1 MQYRRLGTTDLDVS
15 VVCLGTM
22 TWGEQNSEA
31 DGHAQMD
38 YALDHGVNFVDTA
51 EMYSVPPRKD
61 TYGRTEEIIGSWL
74 AKNPGRR
81 DELVLASKVL
91 GRAERFPYARPEI
104 NDDGVTKLDRKNI
117 LAACDASLK
126 RLNTD
131 YIDLYQLHWPDRQTN
146 FFGQLGY
153 IHQDQDDSV
162 PMEETFEALA
172 ELVKAGK
179 IRYVGLSNETPW
191 GMLES
196 LRMAEQKG
204 LPRVQS
210 IQNPYNLLKRDFE
223 VGCAE
228 IAIRE
233 KVGLLA
239 YSPLAMGVLSGK
251 YLDGAMPEG
260 SRMALFGQYFP
271 RYLRPKP
278 VEQTAKY
285 VKLARDSGV
294 DPALMAHAFVNQQPF
309 LTSNIIGATS
319 MEQLKI
325 AIKSGD
331 FTLDNNILAA
341 IEEIH
346 LETPFPVSH

>member
-1 MQYRRLGTTDLDVS
+1 MKYRRLGTTDLDVS
-15 VVCLGTM
+15 VICLGTM

-31 DGHAQMD
+31 EGHAQMD
-38 YALDHGVNFVDTA
+38 YALDHGVNFIDTA
-51 EMYSVPPRKD
+51 EMYSVPARRE

-74 AKNPGRR
+74 EKNPARR
-81 DELVLASKVL
+81 GDFILASKVL
-91 GRAERFPYARPEI
+91 ARAERFGYVRPEI
-104 NDDGVTKLDRKNI
+104 NRDGVTKLDRKNI

-131 YIDLYQLHWPDRQTN
+131 YIDLYQLHWPDRETN

-153 IHQDQDDSV
+153 VHKPDDAFV
-162 PMEETFEALA
+162 PMEETFYALN

-179 IRYVGLSNETPW
+179 VRYVGLSNETPW
-191 GMLES
+191 GMLDS
-196 LRMAEQKG
+196 LRLAEQKG

-223 VGCAE
+223 IGCAE

-251 YLDGAMPEG
+251 YLGGNMPEG
-260 SRMALFGQYFP
+260 SRMALFQDYFP
-271 RYLRPKP
+271 RYMRPKA
-278 VEQTAKY
+278 VQETEKY
-285 VKLARDSGV
+285 VKLARDSAL
-294 DPALMAHAFVNQQPF
+294 DPALMANAFVNQQPF
-309 LTSNIIGATS
+309 LTANIIGART
-319 MEQLKI
+319 MDQLKI
-325 AIKSGD
+325 AIDSGD
-331 FTLDNNILAA
+331 FTLSDAVLAA

>member
-1 MQYRRLGTTDLDVS
+1 MQYRRLGNTDLDVS
-15 VVCLGTM
+15 VICLGTM

-31 DGHAQMD
+31 EGHEQLD
-38 YALDHGVNFVDTA
+38 YALDHGVNFIDTA
-51 EMYSVPPRKD
+51 EMYSVPPRKE
-61 TYGRTEEIIGSWL
+61 TYGSTESIIGSWL
-74 AKNPGRR
+74 KKNPGRR
-81 DELVLASKVL
+81 GDFILASKVVA
-91 GRAERFPYARPEI
+91 RAERFSYVRPEL
-104 NDDGVTKLDRKNI
+104 NPDGITKLDRKNI
-117 LAACDASLK
+117 LAACDASLQ

-131 YIDLYQLHWPDRQTN
+131 YIDLYQLHWPDRETN

-153 IHQDQDDSV
+153 VHNADDNSI

-179 IRYVGLSNETPW
+179 VRTVGLSNETPW

-196 LRMAEQKG
+196 LRMAELKG

-223 VGCAE
+223 IGCAE

-251 YLDGAMPEG
+251 YLDGQMPEG

-271 RYLRPKP
+271 RYLRSKP
-278 VEQTAKY
+278 VEETAKY
-285 VKLARDSGV
+285 VKLARDSGL

-309 LTSNIIGATS
+309 VTSNIIGART
-319 MEQLKI
+319 MDQLEI
-325 AIKSGD
+325 AIESGD
-331 FTLDNNILAA
+331 FTLPDAVTAA

-346 LETPFPVSH
+346 QRTPFPVSH